1 MEQVTITQL
10 IYRYYT
16 PISKTSRQTLVRVV
30 KLRQNNPVHI
40 KLSENEMS
48 EQLSTALSIAQKQIN
63 QMLTMQDAMNSRVSE
78 TWRDNGYE
86 WYRAIWVECAEM
98 LDHHGWKWWKHQ
110 EIDIAQVQLELVDIF
125 HFGLSLRLMTGDSV
139 AQISR
144 ELAKELHQGTAEN
157 DFKIALENLA
167 SAAVTHKAFNAKALA
182 DCMSLMNMDLD
193 ELFRQYVGKNTLN
206 FFRQDHGYKDG
217 SYIKI
222 WHGEEDNE
230 VLANLVNTLDAGADD
245 FQQQLYTAL
254 KGKYPSA

>member
-1 MEQVTITQL
+1 
-10 IYRYYT
+10 
-16 PISKTSRQTLVRVV
+16 
-30 KLRQNNPVHI
+30 
-40 KLSENEMS
+40 MS
-48 EQLSTALSIAQKQIN
+48 EQLSTALSIAQKQIT
-63 QMLTMQDAMNSRVSE
+63 QMLSMQDAMNSRVSE
-78 TWRDNGYE
+78 TWRDNDYE

-110 EIDIAQVQLELVDIF
+110 KIDIAQVQLELVDIF
-125 HFGLSLRLMTGDSV
+125 HFGLSLRLMTGNSV
-139 AQISR
+139 KKISR
-144 ELAKELHQGTAEN
+144 TLAKELHQGTGES

-167 SAAVTHKAFNAKALA
+167 SAAVTNKAFDAKALA

-230 VLANLVNTLDAGADD
+230 VLANLVKTLDTSADD
-245 FQQQLYTAL
+245 FQQQLYSAL
-254 KGKYPSA
+254 KEKYPS